1 MDYSFEVC
9 FLFGE
14 VLLSDDR
21 KGCALILFPDKKK
34 TTGRT
39 IMLDLKLVFTCLG
52 IKNLLKTLDRE
63 SKIKKQH
70 PPSPFV
76 HLWFIG
82 VDPNYQNKGIGTFL
96 LEKVIAEADKLGRN
110 ICLETST

>member
-1 MDYSFEVC
+1 
-9 FLFGE
+9 
-14 VLLSDDR
+14 
-21 KGCALILFPDKKK
+21 
-34 TTGRT
+34 
-39 IMLDLKLVFTCLG
+39 MLDLKLVFTCLG

-82 VDPNYQNKGIGTFL
+82 VDPNYQNKGIGSQL
-96 LEKVIAEADKLGRN
+96 LEKVIAEAGKMRRN
-110 ICLETST
+110 IYLETSTLKNLPWYEKFGFKIFEKIELGYTLFLLSNKS